1 MSKFDVVYRSLLLSN
16 FFTKGWGKPED
27 IRNIFE
33 LRRKLGNR
41 ETAKTYVE
49 KNHPVTITQDEIK
62 SDHRRLKGY
71 FRTPLADIMPN
82 LVPPE
87 SEKAHFQLILPVK
100 EPSQG
105 RLKPICIQ
113 YAGTGDHGF
122 WRRRKLMAI
131 PMLKERGK
139 KYIIL
144 LFSVKSMG
152 FEFQASRPLFWKIHF
167 MERENPSIN
176 LGHAYNKCQT
186 CLSWERP

>member
-33 LRRKLGNR
+33 LRRKLANR

-49 KNHPVTITQDEIK
+49 RNHPVTITEDDVK

-71 FRTPLADIMPN
+71 FRTPLADIMPS

-100 EPSQG
+100 EPSQQG
-105 RLKPICIQ
+105 RLKPICSKTDFEKSRVWFHEFYTFSTICWN
-113 YAGTGDHGF
+113 
-122 WRRRKLMAI
+122 WRPWFLEETKVDGYSHAQRK
-131 PMLKERGK
+131 R
-139 KYIIL
+139 
-144 LFSVKSMG
+144 
-152 FEFQASRPLFWKIHF
+152 
-167 MERENPSIN
+167 
-176 LGHAYNKCQT
+176 
-186 CLSWERP
+186 